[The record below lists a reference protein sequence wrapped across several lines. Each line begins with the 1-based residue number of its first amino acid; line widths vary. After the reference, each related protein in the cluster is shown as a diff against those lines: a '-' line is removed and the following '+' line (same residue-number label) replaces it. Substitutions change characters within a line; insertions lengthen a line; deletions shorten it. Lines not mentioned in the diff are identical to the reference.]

1 MPLKNKGILMAESYH
16 RQANSIFVIHF
27 YRSYQNRGPTW
38 RGRIEHVQSGK
49 WSYFYHPRDMLRFVQ
64 GFDILMETT
73 DEGEDDQLPT
83 HNG

>member
-1 MPLKNKGILMAESYH
+1 MPLKNKVILMAESYH

-49 WSYFYHPRDMLRFVQ
+49 WLYFNHPGDMLRFIQ
-64 GFDILMETT
+64 DFDILMEGT
-73 DEGEDDQLPT
+73 DGGEDDQLLV
-83 HNG
+83 HRG